1 MSTTEK
7 PSSAYAPADVS
18 ATTGAHPAGTVA
30 QLTLRARLAR
40 LAPYFGYQR
49 WTWVLAVLAT
59 IVVAGT
65 EVAIPAL
72 LQPLVDKGFTG
83 GTLPLWAVP
92 VAIVGVFFIRGV
104 AQFINQ
110 YALARIAN
118 DGMMRLRENLFGR
131 VLDADLG
138 LFARQSAS
146 ALSNTVVYEVQNGS
160 TLIVQALLMLSRDG
174 FTVIALLLYLL
185 YTNWQL
191 TLIVAVLL
199 PSVSWIMK
207 TLSKRLYHITKA
219 SQQATDEL
227 AYVVEENV
235 LAHRVVR
242 IHAAQPVQ
250 ANRFLMLSRKLRQ
263 LAIKATIASA
273 AMTPLTQLLASVALS
288 VVICIALWQ
297 SRTTAVGAQEVTVGS
312 FISFIS
318 GMLMLIAPIRR
329 LADVAN
335 PLTRG
340 VAALERG
347 LGLLGEVP
355 PESSGTFATD
365 KARGAI
371 QLHDVS
377 VAFGDDKAPALSH
390 LSLTIHPGEV
400 VALVGPSGAG
410 KTTLVNLLPR
420 FVEPSAGTVSIDGVA
435 LADWDLLSLRS
446 QFAMVSQDV
455 VMFNDSI
462 AANVALGAAVDE
474 ARVLQCLAAANLQDF
489 VAHQPQGIHSIV
501 GHNANQLSGGQR
513 QRLAIAR
520 ALYKDAPILILDEAT
535 SALDTE
541 SERLVQEALARLM
554 KGRTTLVIAH
564 RLSTIEH
571 ADRVVVME
579 RGQVAEQGTHQ
590 QLMAL
595 GGLYARLQSR
605 HG

>member
-1 MSTTEK
+1 M
-7 PSSAYAPADVS
+7 P
-18 ATTGAHPAGTVA
+18 
-30 QLTLRARLAR
+30 LRARLSR

-49 WTWVLAVLAT
+49 WTWVLAILAT

-65 EVAIPAL
+65 EPAIPAL
-72 LQPLVDKGFTG
+72 LKPLLDQGFTG

-92 VAIVGVFFIRGV
+92 VTIVGVFFIRGL

-131 VLDADLG
+131 VLDAHLG
-138 LFARQSAS
+138 LFTKQSAS

-174 FTVIALLLYLL
+174 FTVIALLMYLL
-185 YTNWQL
+185 YLNWQL

-207 TLSKRLYHITKA
+207 KLSKRLYHITKA

-235 LAHRVVR
+235 LAHRMVR
-242 IHAAQPVQ
+242 IHAAQASQ
-250 ANRFLMLSRKLRQ
+250 SGRFQILSRKLRQ

-273 AMTPLTQLLASVALS
+273 AMTPLTQLLAAVALS
-288 VVICIALWQ
+288 AVICIALWQ
-297 SRTTAVGAQEVTVGS
+297 SRTTGINAKDVTVGGFVA
-312 FISFIS
+312 FISA
-318 GMLMLIAPIRR
+318 MLMLIAPIRR

-347 LGLLGEVP
+347 LGLLEEIPAEQG
-355 PESSGTFATD
+355 GGYKTAQ
-365 KARGAI
+365 ARGAI
-371 QLHDVS
+371 ALQDVS
-377 VAFGDDKAPALSH
+377 VAFGEDKAPALRH

-420 FVEPSAGTVSIDGVA
+420 FIEPSDGQISIDGVA
-435 LADWDLLSLRS
+435 LADWDLHSLRS

-455 VMFNDSI
+455 VMFNDTI
-462 AANVALGAAVDE
+462 AANVALGQDIDE
-474 ARVLQCLAAANLQDF
+474 KRLLECLAAANLQDF
-489 VAHQPQGIHSIV
+489 VERQPQGIHSIV

-541 SERLVQEALARLM
+541 SERLVQEALSRLM
-554 KGRTTLVIAH
+554 QGRTTLVIAH

-579 RGQVAEQGTHQ
+579 RGQVVEQGTHQ
-590 QLMAL
+590 QLIDL

-605 HG
+605 PH